1 MRIMGGLLASA
12 YLRTVF
18 LWMPNSLAIARMERP
33 RSLACCTAFHRT
45 LCRGVGFLRGDAGG
59 LRTLP
64 PPFNVAPVGLDDAE
78 GCQALLGVVAHAVD
92 PTVKAGA
99 ISERTIGG
107 TENSRARRRLLRG
120 DRASPVL
127 HEELTVQALMDLQLL
142 QHPFLGHAFAPDTV
156 SGRPAAAGAVHA
168 GADQDAAHRRAAQVD
183 PREVTSIGV

>member
-1 MRIMGGLLASA
+1 MGGLLASA

-64 PPFNVAPVGLDDAE
+64 SPFNVALSAYDDAE

-92 PTVKAGA
+92 RTAKAGA

-107 TENSRARRRLLRG
+107 T
-120 DRASPVL
+120 
-127 HEELTVQALMDLQLL
+127 
-142 QHPFLGHAFAPDTV
+142 
-156 SGRPAAAGAVHA
+156 
-168 GADQDAAHRRAAQVD
+168 
-183 PREVTSIGV
+183 

>member
-64 PPFNVAPVGLDDAE
+64 PPFNVALSASMASRDAK
-78 GCQALLGVVAHAVD
+78 LSLGWL
-92 PTVKAGA
+92 PTPLTL
-99 ISERTIGG
+99 R
-107 TENSRARRRLLRG
+107 SRPGPYRRGPLEARRTPGRG
-120 DRASPVL
+120 GASCVGI
-127 HEELTVQALMDLQLL
+127 V
-142 QHPFLGHAFAPDTV
+142 
-156 SGRPAAAGAVHA
+156 RPWYCT
-168 GADQDAAHRRAAQVD
+168 R
-183 PREVTSIGV
+183 S

>member
-1 MRIMGGLLASA
+1 MGWLLASA

-64 PPFNVAPVGLDDAE
+64 RDAAVQCGAVGLDGVE
-78 GCQALLGVVAHAVD
+78 GCQALLGVAAHAVD
-92 PTVKAGA
+92 PTLKAGA

-107 TENSRARRRLLRG
+107 TENSRARRRLLCG

-127 HEELTVQALMDLQLL
+127 HEEL
-142 QHPFLGHAFAPDTV
+142 
-156 SGRPAAAGAVHA
+156 
-168 GADQDAAHRRAAQVD
+168 
-183 PREVTSIGV
+183 

>member
-1 MRIMGGLLASA
+1 MRMMGGLLASA

-64 PPFNVAPVGLDDAE
+64 PPFNVALSASMASRDAK
-78 GCQALLGVVAHAVD
+78 LSLGWLAHAVD

-107 TENSRARRRLLRG
+107 TENSRARRRLLCG
-120 DRASPVL
+120 DRASPGL
-127 HEELTVQALMDLQLL
+127 HEELSFQALMDLQLRSGVARPLLTRQQL
-142 QHPFLGHAFAPDTV
+142 QGTPVVLDGVVPGHL
-156 SGRPAAAGAVHA
+156 AAVLEAEYLVQG
-168 GADQDAAHRRAAQVD
+168 HR
-183 PREVTSIGV
+183 

>member
-64 PPFNVAPVGLDDAE
+64 SPFNVALSASMTPRDAR
-78 GCQALLGVVAHAVD
+78 LSLGWL
-92 PTVKAGA
+92 PTPLTVRPRPGPYRRGPL
-99 ISERTIGG
+99 E
-107 TENSRARRRLLRG
+107 ARRTPGRGGASLCG
-120 DRASPVL
+120 DRASSVL
-127 HEELTVQALMDLQLL
+127 HEELTVQALMDLQLHSGVARPLLTRQQL
-142 QHPFLGHAFAPDTV
+142 QGTPVVLDGVVPGHL
-156 SGRPAAAGAVHA
+156 AAVLEAEDMPQG
-168 GADQDAAHRRAAQVD
+168 HR
-183 PREVTSIGV
+183 